1 MDDKYMEVWLG
12 QTHLTR
18 LFFKSKISN
27 KEFEFEEAYVNVSRQ
42 KTIVET
48 AVVGKD
54 GTVKEFISNGDFA
67 LDIQIALKDDEDRD
81 IYPIDQLNDFA
92 ELLDENRELKVGSEF
107 LDAFKIAEIVVKTYN
122 VPQQTYSNRQ
132 NISIQAVSDTPY
144 LMRLKQNE

>member
-1 MDDKYMEVWLG
+1 MEVWLG

-18 LFFKSKISN
+18 LFFKSKTSN
-27 KEFEFEEAYVNVSRQ
+27 KEFMFDEAVVNVSRQ

-67 LDIQIALKDDEDRD
+67 LDIQIALKEEQDRD
-81 IYPIDQLNDFA
+81 IYPIDKLNDFA
-92 ELLDENRELKVGSEF
+92 ELLAENRELKVGSEF
-107 LDAFKIAEIVVKTYN
+107 LDAFKISEIVVKTYN

-132 NISIQAVSDTPY
+132 TITIQAMSDTPY

>member
-1 MDDKYMEVWLG
+1 MDDRNMEVWLG

-27 KEFEFEEAYVNVSRQ
+27 KEFEFAEAYVNVSRQ
-42 KTIVET
+42 KTIVKT
-48 AVVGKD
+48 SVVGKD
-54 GTVKEFISNGDFA
+54 GSVKEFISNNDFT
-67 LDIQIALKDDEDRD
+67 LDIQIALKDEDDND

-92 ELLDENRELKVGSEF
+92 ELLAENRELKVGSEF
-107 LDAFKIAEIVVKTYN
+107 LDAFKITEIVIINYN

-132 NISIQAVSDTPY
+132 NISIQAESDTPY